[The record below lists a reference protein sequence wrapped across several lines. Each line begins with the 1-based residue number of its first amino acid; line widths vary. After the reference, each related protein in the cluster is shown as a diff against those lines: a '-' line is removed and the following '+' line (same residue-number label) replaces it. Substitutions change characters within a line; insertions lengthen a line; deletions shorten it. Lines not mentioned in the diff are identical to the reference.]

1 LKPHD
6 IIRSKEAVYLE
17 NYKGKDLTDAQWIQA
32 MHENPILIERPIV
45 INGNKAVVARPPEKV
60 KEIL

>member
-1 LKPHD
+1 MYIEK
-6 IIRSKEAVYLE
+6 
-17 NYKGKDLTDAQWIQA
+17 YKGKNLSDEQWIQV

-60 KEIL
+60 SEVL